1 MKPRIVIVDDS
12 RAIQAILS
20 RVIQSAGLAELD
32 LHAFSSAAEAL
43 AFVGN
48 QGADLVITDWHM
60 PGMSGLELLQAVRQ
74 LAGSRI
80 QVGMV
85 TTESAEDLLGQA
97 TRGGASFILRKP
109 FKDVVLQEA
118 VKTAL
123 SAAHQATAD
132 MASDAATQ
140 NPTAAREDTPSPST
154 STLEALQVFSR
165 ESLKAE
171 LEDMLRRQFGSIK
184 FRLVE
189 QQEPALSTYT
199 PQVLLGLI
207 SPSTGRAVSAL
218 TLLDATVILM
228 LSGAANLSKPEVVR
242 PLIAAGTAD
251 AAAVEQAKRFMLTMA
266 TALVPASDQR
276 DGPPRVRCSMVPRQ
290 FPKLQES
297 FARRE
302 RLRSFK
308 LQVPGYGEG
317 YMAAFLP

>member
-32 LHAFSSAAEAL
+32 LHTFSSAAEAL

-140 NPTAAREDTPSPST
+140 NPPAAREDTPSPST

-199 PQVLLGLI
+199 PQVLRGLI

-251 AAAVEQAKRFMLTMA
+251 AAAVEHAKRFMLTMA

-317 YMAAFLP
+317 YMAVFLP